1 MAIFEAGLGTKKK
14 PSVTCRRYWEFHPL
28 SADAV
33 DGPAWVLWQ
42 ALVYAWCG
50 DRSRALEQL
59 ARLEKLRASSSPGHL
74 SLVQSG
80 MICAATRASKRS
92 WPASPPRS
100 RSNRNANDCDASEK
114 NPETFRRASGEKKL
128 ERKILH
134 KLNP

>member
-14 PSVTCRRYWEFHPL
+14 PSVTCRRYWELHPL

-33 DGPAWVLWQ
+33 DGLAWVLWQ

-74 SLVQSG
+74 QFSPKWDDLRGDARFEKIVASV
-80 MICAATRASKRS
+80 AA
-92 WPASPPRS
+92 P
-100 RSNRNANDCDASEK
+100 
-114 NPETFRRASGEKKL
+114 L
-128 ERKILH
+128 KIE
-134 KLNP
+134 